1 MEIVPIIF
9 EQTLWDD
16 FPYVSKSE
24 VESKKNK
31 ENLIPSILRDFL
43 LILKKLLNCDK
54 VLNAVI
60 LFLLNEKEIIS
71 YSEKMIRGSKISQKL
86 LHLCLYPAIRCLV
99 YFLQYNSKL
108 MEFEVNFAI

>member
-31 ENLIPSILRDFL
+31 ENLIPSILRDFFTHL
-43 LILKKLLNCDK
+43 EKNIKLWQSSKRCHFIFIKWERDYFVFGKNDK
-54 VLNAVI
+54 GI
-60 LFLLNEKEIIS
+60 K
-71 YSEKMIRGSKISQKL
+71 
-86 LHLCLYPAIRCLV
+86 
-99 YFLQYNSKL
+99 
-108 MEFEVNFAI
+108 NFAKIASPLPISSNKMFGLLFAVQQ